1 MNYKLLAIALTI
13 SCVGQAVNDA
23 PKKIYFAGALFSAQ
37 EILGNE
43 IIAEAVNTLSKGRY
57 LCILPQQTATV
68 QTDERAIRDEDLH
81 KVLSAEAALFNFN
94 GTELDSG
101 TVVEYMLAK
110 FADIPSVIIR
120 TDFRALA
127 PKACH
132 LWAYNPMAKFFPRT
146 ETLLIDAFDMH
157 VKNKFNSTKTAN
169 EIAQQIVTALDKVTA
184 QKPLLEG
191 KEKENIMQWIDT
203 IIKS

>member
-1 MNYKLLAIALTI
+1 MNYTLAAITFAASCI
-13 SCVGQAVNDA
+13 SQTVSST
-23 PKKIYFAGALFSAQ
+23 PKKIYFAGAMFSAQ
-37 EILGNE
+37 ELLGNE

-57 LCILPQQTATV
+57 LCILPQQTTTV

-81 KVLSAEAALFNFN
+81 KVLSAEAAIFNFN

-101 TVVEYMLAK
+101 TVVEYMVAK
-110 FADIPSVIIR
+110 FADIPAVIIR

-132 LWAYNPMAKFFPRT
+132 LWTYNPMAKFFPRT
-146 ETLLIDAFDMH
+146 ETLLIDAFDIH
-157 VKNKFNSTKTAN
+157 LKNKFNSTKTAN
-169 EIAQQIVTALDKVTA
+169 EIAQKLVAALDKVITK
-184 QKPLLEG
+184 KPLLKG
-191 KEKENIMQWIDT
+191 KEKQHVMKWVNT